1 MIPEF
6 PFLTLVG
13 ELYAITLCKIPA
25 ITRMKVFLICTGFNY
40 CWGVCVE
47 GEAAKEKP
55 LIEGR
60 VNCPSPPWRRSLM
73 KEYLNLP
80 V

>member
-13 ELYAITLCKIPA
+13 ELYAITLCKILA

-40 CWGVCVE
+40 YWGVCVE
-47 GEAAKEKP
+47 GEATQKKP
-55 LIEGR
+55 
-60 VNCPSPPWRRSLM
+60 
-73 KEYLNLP
+73 
-80 V
+80 